1 MSNFLA
7 AMLTELRPELVQ
19 LVREAVETAFAEKA
33 KQPRYPEM
41 VSVDVASEI
50 TSYSKNSLYQ
60 MHSKGQVPGAVKVGG
75 KLLFETAAL
84 QNWVKQGGRV

>member
-7 AMLTELRPELVQ
+7 AMLAELRPELVQ
-19 LVREAVETAFAEKA
+19 LVQEAVASALREEGS
-33 KQPRYPEM
+33 RHYPEM

-60 MHSKGQVPGAVKVGG
+60 MHSKGQVPGAKKVGG
-75 KLLFETAAL
+75 KLLFNADALRSWVSSGKTA
-84 QNWVKQGGRV
+84 K